1 MAGKPVAASFRCG
14 CWLWWCCVAVVLCGP
29 TGVPAPRCL
38 FVWAGL
44 PVGPG
49 CLMCPWAA
57 ARPHSNFACNSPAAC
72 SNIEFAS
79 SELQRFRAVSKSNRG
94 KLCAKFVWRW
104 SCRHSWAPLPAT
116 GTAAKPRRHPPA
128 PQPSPAAT
136 HRHCSQAPPPPTGTA
151 AKPLCRPA
159 ISHVIPQQ
167 LVQIL
172 NLHRWNCNVSGRS
185 RKVTVGNYVRNLSG
199 RWPRQHVLAL
209 PTGRSPHPGRVPLST
224 GAAAW
229 PPRFLRRLP
238 H

>member
-79 SELQRFRAVSKSNRG
+79 LELQRFLGLLKV
-94 KLCAKFVWRW
+94 LLIELHAKFVWRW

-116 GTAAKPRRHPPA
+116 GTAARPR
-128 PQPSPAAT
+128 AT
-136 HRHCSQAPPPPTGTA
+136 DRHCSQAPRHPRAP
-151 AKPLCRPA
+151 RPGPA
-159 ISHVIPQQ
+159 RTVISHAI
-167 LVQIL
+167 
-172 NLHRWNCNVSGRS
+172 
-185 RKVTVGNYVRNLSG
+185 
-199 RWPRQHVLAL
+199 
-209 PTGRSPHPGRVPLST
+209 PLSVFQVLKSD
-224 GAAAW
+224 
-229 PPRFLRRLP
+229 R
-238 H
+238 